1 VSAVVTSDG
10 PAPAVEDGQAPL
22 LRVRDV
28 VQEFH
33 LPGKGTVHACSG
45 VSLDVREGEALGV
58 VGESG
63 SGKSTLVR
71 SILQS
76 PRPKSGQVLFQG
88 RDMTRLS
95 GKELLATRRHVQTV
109 YQDPFGSLEPRWKA
123 LDIIAEPLVGYGVGD
138 RHSRRARAAEL
149 LEMVGLDPAVHGRR
163 KPAQLSGGQCQR
175 VAIARALALQPKLLI
190 LDEAVS
196 SLDVLSQSQVMILF
210 EKLRTELSLAYLFVA
225 HDLAVVKQVSDRV
238 AVMYLGKLCEV
249 GPAQELYAA
258 PRHPY
263 TSALLASVPS
273 PVPGQRAVLNGRGRA
288 PITGEV
294 PSALA
299 PPSGCRFRTRCP
311 RAQERCAVEAP
322 QQRPVNKGTG
332 SERTGGQEH
341 TVACHFPI
349 EQPGDGPVSQENQ

>member
-1 VSAVVTSDG
+1 MTAVATGGVGSAKERDT
-10 PAPAVEDGQAPL
+10 PL
-22 LRVRDV
+22 LQVRDV

-33 LPGKGTVHACSG
+33 LPGRGTVHACSG
-45 VSLDVREGEALGV
+45 VSLHVREGEVLGV

-88 RDMTRLS
+88 QDMTRLR
-95 GKELLATRRHVQTV
+95 GRELLAARRYLQTV
-109 YQDPFGSLEPRWKA
+109 YQDPFSSLEPRWKA
-123 LDIIAEPLVGYGVGD
+123 LDIIAEPLVGYGIGD
-138 RHSRRARAAEL
+138 RRSRGERAAEL
-149 LEMVGLDPAVHGRR
+149 LEMVGLDPAAHGSR

-175 VAIARALALQPKLLI
+175 VAIARALALQPKLLV

-196 SLDVLSQSQVMILF
+196 SLDVLSQSQVLILF
-210 EKLRTELSLAYLFVA
+210 ERLRTELGLAYLFVA

-273 PVPGQRAVLNGRGRA
+273 PVPGRRARA

-294 PSALA
+294 PSALD

-311 RAQERCAVEAP
+311 RARDLCAVEAP
-322 QQRPVNKGTG
+322 QPRAVDQG
-332 SERTGGQEH
+332 H

-349 EQPGDGPVSQENQ
+349 DQPEAAQ

>member
-1 VSAVVTSDG
+1 
-10 PAPAVEDGQAPL
+10 
-22 LRVRDV
+22 
-28 VQEFH
+28 
-33 LPGKGTVHACSG
+33 
-45 VSLDVREGEALGV
+45 
-58 VGESG
+58 
-63 SGKSTLVR
+63 
-71 SILQS
+71 
-76 PRPKSGQVLFQG
+76 
-88 RDMTRLS
+88 
-95 GKELLATRRHVQTV
+95 
-109 YQDPFGSLEPRWKA
+109 
-123 LDIIAEPLVGYGVGD
+123 
-138 RHSRRARAAEL
+138 
-149 LEMVGLDPAVHGRR
+149 MVGLDPAVHGLR

-196 SLDVLSQSQVMILF
+196 SLDVLSQSQVLILF
-210 EKLRTELSLAYLFVA
+210 EKLRTELGLAYLFVA

-273 PVPGQRAVLNGRGRA
+273 PDPGREPGAGGRVRA
-288 PITGEV
+288 PIAGEV

-311 RAQERCAVEAP
+311 RAQELCAARAP
-322 QQRPVNKGTG
+322 EQRPAGPG
-332 SERTGGQEH
+332 H

-349 EQPGDGPVSQENQ
+349 EQPGAAA

>member
-1 VSAVVTSDG
+1 MSVTATESASG
-10 PAPAVEDGQAPL
+10 APPAEEGTPL

-28 VQEFH
+28 VQEFR
-33 LPGKGTVHACSG
+33 LPGRGTVHACSG
-45 VSLDVREGEALGV
+45 VSLEVRAGEALGI

-76 PRPKSGQVLFQG
+76 PPPKSGQVLFQG
-88 RDMTRLS
+88 RDMTRLR
-95 GKELLATRRHVQTV
+95 GKELLAARRPVQTV

-138 RHSRRARAAEL
+138 RRSRRARAAEL
-149 LEMVGLDPAVHGRR
+149 LEMVGLDPAVHGPRR
-163 KPAQLSGGQCQR
+163 PAQLSGGQCQR
-175 VAIARALALQPKLLI
+175 VAIARALALQPRLLI

-196 SLDVLSQSQVMILF
+196 SLDVLSQSQVLILF
-210 EKLRTELSLAYLFVA
+210 ERLRTELGLAYLFVA

-273 PVPGQRAVLNGRGRA
+273 PVPGRRAELSGTGRSGGGRA
-288 PITGEV
+288 PIAGEV

-311 RAQERCAVEAP
+311 RARELCAAQAP
-322 QQRPVNKGTG
+322 QPRPAGPG
-332 SERTGGQEH
+332 H

-349 EQPGDGPVSQENQ
+349 EQPGAAA

>member
-1 VSAVVTSDG
+1 VTAVATDDG
-10 PAPAVEDGQAPL
+10 PAAEERDAPL
-22 LRVRDV
+22 LAVRDV

-33 LPGKGTVHACSG
+33 LPGRGTVHACSG
-45 VSLDVREGEALGV
+45 VSLDVREGEVLGI

-71 SILQS
+71 SILQA

-88 RDMTRLS
+88 QDMTRLH
-95 GKELLATRRHVQTV
+95 GKELLAARRHVQTV

-123 LDIIAEPLVGYGVGD
+123 LDIVAEPLVGYGVGD
-138 RHSRRARAAEL
+138 RRSRRARAAEL

-163 KPAQLSGGQCQR
+163 RPAQLSGGQCQR

-196 SLDVLSQSQVMILF
+196 SLDVLSQSQVLILF
-210 EKLRTELSLAYLFVA
+210 EKLRVELGLAYLFVA

-249 GPAQELYAA
+249 GPARELYAA

-273 PVPGQRAVLNGRGRA
+273 LVPGQRASRV
-288 PITGEV
+288 PISGEV
-294 PSALA
+294 PSPLA

-311 RAQERCAVEAP
+311 RAQQLCAVEAP
-322 QQRPVNKGTG
+322 PQRPVGPG
-332 SERTGGQEH
+332 H
-341 TVACHFPI
+341 AVACHFPL
-349 EQPGDGPVSQENQ
+349 ESPPGAALAGAASAGEEVRAR

>member
-1 VSAVVTSDG
+1 VSAMVTTDASG
-10 PAPAVEDGQAPL
+10 ARLAEEPTGEPL

-33 LPGKGTVHACSG
+33 LPGRGVVHACSG

-88 RDMTRLS
+88 QDMTKLH
-95 GKELLATRRHVQTV
+95 GKELLATRRHLQTV

-123 LDIIAEPLVGYGVGD
+123 LDIIAEPLVGYGIGD
-138 RHSRRARAAEL
+138 RRSRRARAAEL
-149 LEMVGLDPAVHGRR
+149 LEMVGLDPAVHGLR

-196 SLDVLSQSQVMILF
+196 SLDVLSQSQVLILF
-210 EKLRTELSLAYLFVA
+210 EKLRT
-225 HDLAVVKQVSDRV
+225 
-238 AVMYLGKLCEV
+238 
-249 GPAQELYAA
+249 
-258 PRHPY
+258 
-263 TSALLASVPS
+263 
-273 PVPGQRAVLNGRGRA
+273 
-288 PITGEV
+288 
-294 PSALA
+294 
-299 PPSGCRFRTRCP
+299 
-311 RAQERCAVEAP
+311 
-322 QQRPVNKGTG
+322 
-332 SERTGGQEH
+332 
-341 TVACHFPI
+341 
-349 EQPGDGPVSQENQ
+349 

>member
-1 VSAVVTSDG
+1 
-10 PAPAVEDGQAPL
+10 
-22 LRVRDV
+22 
-28 VQEFH
+28 
-33 LPGKGTVHACSG
+33 

-76 PRPKSGQVLFQG
+76 PRPKSGQVLFLGQ
-88 RDMTRLS
+88 DLTRLR

-123 LDIIAEPLVGYGVGD
+123 LDIVAEPLVGYGVGD
-138 RHSRRARAAEL
+138 RRSRRARAAEL

-163 KPAQLSGGQCQR
+163 RPAQLSGGQCQR

-196 SLDVLSQSQVMILF
+196 SLDVLSQSQVLILF
-210 EKLRTELSLAYLFVA
+210 ERLRTELGLAYLFVA

-263 TSALLASVPS
+263 TSALLASVPG
-273 PVPGQRAVLNGRGRA
+273 PGPGRRARA

-294 PSALA
+294 PSALD

-311 RAQERCAVEAP
+311 RARDLCAVEAP
-322 QQRPVNKGTG
+322 RPRAVNQG
-332 SERTGGQEH
+332 H

-349 EQPGDGPVSQENQ
+349 DQPEAAQ

>member
-1 VSAVVTSDG
+1 MSAMLTADTSG
-10 PAPAVEDGQAPL
+10 AASAAKGGTPL
-22 LRVRDV
+22 LQVRDV

-88 RDMTRLS
+88 QDMTRLH
-95 GKELLATRRHVQTV
+95 GRELLAIRRHLQTV

-138 RHSRRARAAEL
+138 RQSRRARAAEL
-149 LEMVGLDPAVHGRR
+149 LEMVGLDPAVHGQRR
-163 KPAQLSGGQCQR
+163 PAQLSGGQCQR

-210 EKLRTELSLAYLFVA
+210 EQLRTELGLAYLFVA
-225 HDLAVVKQVSDRV
+225 HDLAVVEHLSHRV
-238 AVMYLGKLCEV
+238 AVMYLGRFVEERSRAGLF
-249 GPAQELYAA
+249 AA

-263 TSALLASVPS
+263 TRALLDSVLTPD
-273 PVPGQRAVLNGRGRA
+273 PDLGVPDTRIGTLTIA
-288 PITGEV
+288 GEAGCPFEPRC
-294 PSALA
+294 PSAIDICRTE
-299 PPSGCRFRTRCP
+299 PPAVRILRDGRTTCHLV
-311 RAQERCAVEAP
+311 EEEAVP
-322 QQRPVNKGTG
+322 
-332 SERTGGQEH
+332 
-341 TVACHFPI
+341 
-349 EQPGDGPVSQENQ
+349 

>member
-1 VSAVVTSDG
+1 MSAMLTAEG
-10 PAPAVEDGQAPL
+10 NEAPL

-33 LPGKGTVHACSG
+33 LAGKGTVHACSG
-45 VSLDVREGEALGV
+45 VSLEVCEGEALGV

-88 RDMTRLS
+88 QDMTRLH
-95 GKELLATRRHVQTV
+95 GKELLAIRRHLQTV

-123 LDIIAEPLVGYGVGD
+123 LDIIAEPLVGYGIGD

-149 LEMVGLDPAVHGRR
+149 LEMVGLDPAVHGQRR
-163 KPAQLSGGQCQR
+163 PAQLSGGQCQR

-210 EKLRTELSLAYLFVA
+210 ERLRTELGLSYLFVA

-273 PVPGQRAVLNGRGRA
+273 PVPGQRTGLNGRARA
-288 PITGEV
+288 PIAGEV
-294 PSALA
+294 PSPLA

-311 RAQERCAVEAP
+311 RAQALCAAEEP
-322 QQRPVNKGTG
+322 QPQPV
-332 SERTGGQEH
+332 GQDH
-341 TVACHFPI
+341 TVACHFP
-349 EQPGDGPVSQENQ
+349 EERPVTPHE

>member
-1 VSAVVTSDG
+1 VTATVTAADASG
-10 PAPAVEDGQAPL
+10 AAATGAGKTPL
-22 LRVRDV
+22 LRVSDV
-28 VQEFH
+28 VQEFT
-33 LPGKGTVHACSG
+33 LPGRGIVHACSG

-71 SILQS
+71 SILQA

-88 RDMTRLS
+88 QDMTRLR
-95 GKELLATRRHVQTV
+95 GKELLATRRYLQTV

-123 LDIIAEPLVGYGVGD
+123 LDIIAEPLVGYGIGD
-138 RHSRRARAAEL
+138 RRSRRARAAEL
-149 LEMVGLDPAVHGRR
+149 LEMVGLDPAVHGLR

-196 SLDVLSQSQVMILF
+196 SLDVLSQSQVLILV
-210 EKLRTELSLAYLFVA
+210 EGRRTELGLAYLFVA

-273 PVPGQRAVLNGRGRA
+273 PVPGQRAARA

-311 RAQERCAVEAP
+311 RAQELCAVEAP
-322 QQRPVNKGTG
+322 RPRPVNQGTANG
-332 SERTGGQEH
+332 STSGQAH

-349 EQPGDGPVSQENQ
+349 DQLEAAQ

>member
-1 VSAVVTSDG
+1 VSATVTAGADG
-10 PAPAVEDGQAPL
+10 AATADDGTVPL

-33 LPGKGTVHACSG
+33 LPGRGTVHACSS

-76 PRPKSGQVLFQG
+76 PRPKSGEVLFQG
-88 RDMTRLS
+88 QDLTRLR
-95 GKELLATRRHVQTV
+95 GKELLAARRHVQTV

-138 RHSRRARAAEL
+138 SRSRRARAAAL

-175 VAIARALALQPKLLI
+175 VAIARALALQPRLLI

-196 SLDVLSQSQVMILF
+196 SLDVLSQSQVLILF
-210 EKLRTELSLAYLFVA
+210 ERLRTELGLAYLFVA

-263 TSALLASVPS
+263 TRALLASVPS
-273 PVPGQRAVLNGRGRA
+273 PVPGQRPGLNGRGRA

-294 PSALA
+294 PSALD

-311 RAQERCAVEAP
+311 RAQELCAVQAP
-322 QQRPVNKGTG
+322 QPRPVSQG
-332 SERTGGQEH
+332 TGGQEH

-349 EQPGDGPVSQENQ
+349 DQPEAAQ

>member
-1 VSAVVTSDG
+1 VSAVVTDASASGAGDTVAG
-10 PAPAVEDGQAPL
+10 EGGTPL

-28 VQEFH
+28 VQEFR
-33 LPGKGTVHACSG
+33 LPGRGTVHACSG

-71 SILQS
+71 SILQA
-76 PRPKSGQVLFQG
+76 PRPKSGQVLFQDQ
-88 RDMTRLS
+88 DMTRLR
-95 GKELLATRRHVQTV
+95 GRELLAIRRHLQTV

-123 LDIIAEPLVGYGVGD
+123 LDIIAEPLVGYGIGD
-138 RHSRRARAAEL
+138 RRSRRARAAEL
-149 LEMVGLDPAVHGRR
+149 LEMVGLDPAVHGPR

-196 SLDVLSQSQVMILF
+196 SLDVLSQSQVLILF
-210 EKLRTELSLAYLFVA
+210 ERLRTELGLAYLFVA

-249 GPAQELYAA
+249 GPAQDLYTA

-273 PVPGQRAVLNGRGRA
+273 PVPGSRTGGPHGRGRA
-288 PITGEV
+288 PISGEV
-294 PSALA
+294 PSPLA

-311 RAQERCAVEAP
+311 RAQELCAAEAP
-322 QQRPVNKGTG
+322 RQRPVGPD
-332 SERTGGQEH
+332 H
-341 TVACHFPI
+341 TVACHFPLDKP
-349 EQPGDGPVSQENQ
+349 EVQ

>member
-1 VSAVVTSDG
+1 MVTTDASG
-10 PAPAVEDGQAPL
+10 PPVAEEGEQPL

-28 VQEFH
+28 VQEFQ
-33 LPGKGTVHACSG
+33 LPGRGTVHACSG

-88 RDMTRLS
+88 QDMTRLH
-95 GKELLATRRHVQTV
+95 GKELLAARRHVQTV
-109 YQDPFGSLEPRWKA
+109 YQGPFGSLEPRWKA

-138 RHSRRARAAEL
+138 SRSRRARAAEL

-175 VAIARALALQPKLLI
+175 IAIARALALQPKLLI

-196 SLDVLSQSQVMILF
+196 SLDVLSQSQVLILF
-210 EKLRTELSLAYLFVA
+210 ERLRTELGLAYLFVA

-249 GPAQELYAA
+249 APAQELYTA

-273 PVPGQRAVLNGRGRA
+273 PVPGPRAVLNGTGLNGRGRA

-294 PSALA
+294 PSALD

-311 RAQERCAVEAP
+311 RAQDRCATEVP
-322 QQRPVNKGTG
+322 RQRAVNQG
-332 SERTGGQEH
+332 TGGQAH

-349 EQPGDGPVSQENQ
+349 DQPEAAQ

>member
-1 VSAVVTSDG
+1 VSGVVKNDG
-10 PAPAVEDGQAPL
+10 PASAVDDEQAPL

-138 RHSRRARAAEL
+138 SRSRRARAAEL
-149 LEMVGLDPAVHGRR
+149 LEMVGLDPAVHGQR

-210 EKLRTELSLAYLFVA
+210 EKLRTELGLAYLFVA

-273 PVPGQRAVLNGRGRA
+273 PVPGQRSVPHGRVRA

-311 RAQERCAVEAP
+311 RAQELCAVEVP
-322 QQRPVNKGTG
+322 RQRAVNEGTG
-332 SERTGGQEH
+332 NQSTGGQEH

-349 EQPGDGPVSQENQ
+349 EQPGAGQ

>member
-1 VSAVVTSDG
+1 VSATVTAGTDG
-10 PAPAVEDGQAPL
+10 AATADDGTVPL

-28 VQEFH
+28 VREFH
-33 LPGKGTVHACSG
+33 LPGRGTVHACSS

-76 PRPKSGQVLFQG
+76 PRPKSGEVLFQG
-88 RDMTRLS
+88 QDLTRLR
-95 GKELLATRRHVQTV
+95 GKELLAARRHVQTV

-138 RHSRRARAAEL
+138 SRSRRARAAAL

-175 VAIARALALQPKLLI
+175 VAIARALALQPRLLI

-196 SLDVLSQSQVMILF
+196 SLDVLSQSQVLILF
-210 EKLRTELSLAYLFVA
+210 ERLRTELGLAYLFVA

-263 TSALLASVPS
+263 TRALLASVPS
-273 PVPGQRAVLNGRGRA
+273 PVPGQRSGLNGRGRA

-294 PSALA
+294 PSALD

-311 RAQERCAVEAP
+311 RAQELCAVQAP
-322 QQRPVNKGTG
+322 QPRPVSQG
-332 SERTGGQEH
+332 TGGQEH

-349 EQPGDGPVSQENQ
+349 DQPEAAQ

>member
-1 VSAVVTSDG
+1 
-10 PAPAVEDGQAPL
+10 
-22 LRVRDV
+22 
-28 VQEFH
+28 
-33 LPGKGTVHACSG
+33 
-45 VSLDVREGEALGV
+45 
-58 VGESG
+58 
-63 SGKSTLVR
+63 
-71 SILQS
+71 
-76 PRPKSGQVLFQG
+76 
-88 RDMTRLS
+88 
-95 GKELLATRRHVQTV
+95 
-109 YQDPFGSLEPRWKA
+109 
-123 LDIIAEPLVGYGVGD
+123 
-138 RHSRRARAAEL
+138 
-149 LEMVGLDPAVHGRR
+149 MVGLDPAVHGLR

-196 SLDVLSQSQVMILF
+196 SLDVLSQSQVLILF
-210 EKLRTELSLAYLFVA
+210 EKLRTELGLAYLFVA

-273 PVPGQRAVLNGRGRA
+273 PVPGQRTARA

-311 RAQERCAVEAP
+311 RAQQLCAVEAP
-322 QQRPVNKGTG
+322 PQRPA
-332 SERTGGQEH
+332 GQGH

-349 EQPGDGPVSQENQ
+349 DQPEAAQ

>member
-1 VSAVVTSDG
+1 MSAMVATD
-10 PAPAVEDGQAPL
+10 PAGVPTAGEGGEPL

-33 LPGKGTVHACSG
+33 LPGRGTVHACSG

-76 PRPKSGQVLFQG
+76 PRPKSGQVLFMGQ
-88 RDMTRLS
+88 DLTRLR

-123 LDIIAEPLVGYGVGD
+123 LDIVAEPLVGYGVGD
-138 RHSRRARAAEL
+138 RRSRRARAAEL
-149 LEMVGLDPAVHGRR
+149 LELVGLDPAVHGRR
-163 KPAQLSGGQCQR
+163 RPAQLSGGQCQR

-190 LDEAVS
+190 LVDEAVS
-196 SLDVLSQSQVMILF
+196 SLDVLSQSQVLILF
-210 EKLRTELSLAYLFVA
+210 ERLRTELGLAYLFVA

-273 PVPGQRAVLNGRGRA
+273 PVPG
-288 PITGEV
+288 
-294 PSALA
+294 
-299 PPSGCRFRTRCP
+299 P
-311 RAQERCAVEAP
+311 RAGLYSQGGAP
-322 QQRPVNKGTG
+322 NHR
-332 SERTGGQEH
+332 
-341 TVACHFPI
+341 
-349 EQPGDGPVSQENQ
+349 

>member
-1 VSAVVTSDG
+1 MVTTDTG
-10 PAPAVEDGQAPL
+10 GAPVADRPGAEDGGTPL

-33 LPGKGTVHACSG
+33 LAGKGTVHACSG

-88 RDMTRLS
+88 QDMTRLH
-95 GKELLATRRHVQTV
+95 GKELLAIRRHVQTV

-123 LDIIAEPLVGYGVGD
+123 LDIIAEPLVGYGIGD

-149 LEMVGLDPAVHGRR
+149 LEMVGLDPAVHGQRR
-163 KPAQLSGGQCQR
+163 PAQLSGGQCQR

-210 EKLRTELSLAYLFVA
+210 ERLRTELGLSYLFVA

-273 PVPGQRAVLNGRGRA
+273 PVPGLKGRARA
-288 PITGEV
+288 PIAGEV
-294 PSALA
+294 PSPLA

-311 RAQERCAVEAP
+311 RAQALCAAEEP
-322 QQRPVNKGTG
+322 QPQPA
-332 SERTGGQEH
+332 GQDH
-341 TVACHFPI
+341 TVACHFPA
-349 EQPGDGPVSQENQ
+349 ERPVTPHE

>member
-1 VSAVVTSDG
+1 MLTADTSGAASAAKGGT
-10 PAPAVEDGQAPL
+10 PL
-22 LRVRDV
+22 LQVRDV

-45 VSLDVREGEALGV
+45 VSLHVREGEALGV

-88 RDMTRLS
+88 QDMTRLH
-95 GKELLATRRHVQTV
+95 GRELLAIRRHLQTV

-138 RHSRRARAAEL
+138 RQSRRARAAEL
-149 LEMVGLDPAVHGRR
+149 LEMVGLDPAVHGQRR
-163 KPAQLSGGQCQR
+163 PAQLSGGQCQR

-210 EKLRTELSLAYLFVA
+210 ERLRTELGLSYLFVA

-273 PVPGQRAVLNGRGRA
+273 SVPGQRAARA
-288 PITGEV
+288 PISGEV
-294 PSALA
+294 PSPLA

-311 RAQERCAVEAP
+311 RAQALCAAEEP
-322 QQRPVNKGTG
+322 QPQPV
-332 SERTGGQEH
+332 GQDH
-341 TVACHFPI
+341 TVACHFP
-349 EQPGDGPVSQENQ
+349 EERPVTPHE